1 MLKTIDSL
9 GDLKGKKVLVRSD
22 INVPISDGEITDDG
36 RIVAAIP
43 TIQKLLDEG
52 ASVIVMAHRGRPG
65 GKFNMDFSLELPAK
79 RMGELLGQEVVL
91 ADDVTG
97 DSAKSLAADLKPGQV
112 MMLENVRFDPRES
125 SKDDAERVEF
135 AGELADLGDAFVSD
149 GFGVVHR
156 KAASVYDIAQI
167 LPSAAGELVFKEI
180 DSLSKVTDDPERPY
194 VVILGGSKVSDKL
207 AVIKNLLDKAN
218 TLLIGGGM
226 AFTFLAAEGYEVG
239 SSLLEEDQ
247 LETVRGYLKDAK
259 EKGVNLV
266 LPVDVVVAPEFN
278 ADAPATV
285 VPVSEIPADQMGLDI
300 GPETVALFGEYI
312 LGAKTVAWNGPMG
325 VFEFAAFADG
335 TKGVAEALEATE
347 AFTVVGGGDS
357 AAAVRILGCDEDK
370 FSHIS
375 TGGGASLELLEGK
388 TLPGIEVL
396 EEN

>member
-9 GDLKGKKVLVRSD
+9 GDLSGKTVLVRSD

-36 RIVAAIP
+36 RIVAALP
-43 TIQKLLDEG
+43 TIKKLTDQG
-52 ASVIVMAHRGRPG
+52 ASVIVVAHRGRPKG
-65 GKFNMDFSLELPAK
+65 EFNKDFSLELPAK
-79 RMGELLGQEVVL
+79 RMSELLGQEVVL

-97 DSAKSLAADLKPGQV
+97 ESAKELAANLQPGEV
-112 MMLENVRFDPRES
+112 MMLENVRFDPREA
-125 SKDDAERVEF
+125 SKDDAERAEF
-135 AGELADLGDAFVSD
+135 AAELASLADAYVSD

-156 KAASVYDIAQI
+156 KAASTYDVAQI

-180 DSLSKVTDDPERPY
+180 DSLSKVTDNPDRPY

-207 AVIKNLLDKAN
+207 GVIRNLLEKADA
-218 TLLIGGGM
+218 LLIGGGM

-239 SSLLEEDQ
+239 NSLLEEDQ
-247 LETVRGYLKDAK
+247 LDTVRGYLKEAK
-259 EKGVNLV
+259 EKGVDLV
-266 LPVDVVVAPEFN
+266 LPVDVVVAPEFD

-285 VPVSEIPADQMGLDI
+285 VSVADIPADQMGLDI
-300 GPETVALFGEYI
+300 GPESAALFANYI
-312 LGAKTVAWNGPMG
+312 LDAKTVAWNGPMG
-325 VFEFAAFADG
+325 VFEFASFAEG
-335 TKGVAEALEATE
+335 TKGVAQALEDTE

-357 AAAVRILGCDEDK
+357 AAAVRILGFDEDK

>member
-65 GKFNMDFSLELPAK
+65 GKVNMDFSLELPAK

-97 DSAKSLAADLKPGQV
+97 DSAKSIAADLKPGQV

-239 SSLLEEDQ
+239 NSLLEEDQ
-247 LETVRGYLKDAK
+247 LDTVRGYLKDAK

-300 GPETVALFGEYI
+300 GPETVELFGKYI

-335 TKGVAEALEATE
+335 TKGVAEALEETE

>member
-22 INVPISDGEITDDG
+22 INVPIADGKITDDG
-36 RIVAAIP
+36 RIVAALP
-43 TIQKLLDEG
+43 TIQKLLDSG

-65 GKFNMDFSLELPAK
+65 GKANMDFSLELPAA
-79 RMGELLGQEVVL
+79 RMGELLGQKVTLASDVV
-91 ADDVTG
+91 G
-97 DSAKSLAADLKPGQV
+97 ESARQNAADLAPGEV
-112 MMLENVRFDPRES
+112 MMLENVRFDPREA
-125 SKDDAERVEF
+125 SKVDEERVEL
-135 AGELADLGDAFVSD
+135 ANEYASLADVFVSD

-156 KAASVYDIAQI
+156 KAASVYDVAQVM
-167 LPSAAGELVFKEI
+167 PSAAGELVFKEI

-207 AVIKNLLDKAN
+207 AVISNLLDKAD

-226 AFTFLAAEGYEVG
+226 AFTFLKAEGYEVG
-239 SSLLEEDQ
+239 KSLLEEDQ
-247 LETVRGYLKDAK
+247 LDTVRGYLKDAK

-266 LPVDVVVAPEFN
+266 LPVDVVVAPEFG

-285 VPVSEIPADQMGLDI
+285 VSVADIPADEMGLDI
-300 GPETVALFGEYI
+300 GPETVALFSNYI
-312 LGAKTVAWNGPMG
+312 LAAKTVAWNGPMG

-335 TKGVAEALEATE
+335 TAGVARAMEDTE
-347 AFTVVGGGDS
+347 GFTVVGGGDS
-357 AAAVRILGCDEDK
+357 AAAIRILGFDEDK

-396 EEN
+396 ED